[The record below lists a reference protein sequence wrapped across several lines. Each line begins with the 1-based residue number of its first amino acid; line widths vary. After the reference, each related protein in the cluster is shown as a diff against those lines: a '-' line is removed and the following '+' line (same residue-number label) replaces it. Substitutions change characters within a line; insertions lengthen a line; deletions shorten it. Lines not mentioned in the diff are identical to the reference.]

1 MASGIEANCSLL
13 VRVPDRQQ
21 LPTSG
26 ELIAELESADVA
38 KKAGALKKAILT
50 VLPDSARPLLAEAS
64 ELTEALRRKDT
75 YYHAELQWWTADSEK
90 SDGMP
95 YGVLVS
101 AEDRDR
107 VDVARAFPAGEHS
120 GLRPEVARDHS
131 MIVVLSTF
139 GDSRR
144 EALGCGEA
152 LSAVLLEATLADLAT
167 CTLTHLTELPE
178 SRAIIRRLTAGRTD
192 PQVLIRVGQVPESGE
207 APRTPR
213 RPLAE
218 VLEIRV

>member
-1 MASGIEANCSLL
+1 
-13 VRVPDRQQ
+13 
-21 LPTSG
+21 
-26 ELIAELESADVA
+26 
-38 KKAGALKKAILT
+38 
-50 VLPDSARPLLAEAS
+50 
-64 ELTEALRRKDT
+64 
-75 YYHAELQWWTADSEK
+75 
-90 SDGMP
+90 MP

-107 VDVARAFPAGEHS
+107 IDVARTFPVEGHAGS
-120 GLRPEVARDHS
+120 RPEVDRDRS
-131 MIVVLSTF
+131 VIVALSTF

-152 LSAVLLEATLADLAT
+152 LSAVLLQATLADLAT

-178 SRAIIRRLTAGRTD
+178 SRDIIRRLTGGRTD
-192 PQVLIRVGQVPESGE
+192 PQLLIRVGQVPDSGA

-218 VLEIRV
+218 VLQTRPSGPSV